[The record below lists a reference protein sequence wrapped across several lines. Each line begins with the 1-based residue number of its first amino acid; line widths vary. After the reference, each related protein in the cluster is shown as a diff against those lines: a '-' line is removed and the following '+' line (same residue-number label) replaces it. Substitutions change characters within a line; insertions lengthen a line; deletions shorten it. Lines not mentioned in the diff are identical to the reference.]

1 VHLREAP
8 IQKEMNIP
16 QPRFLLRNIK
26 SKTPTLISCHLRFSN
41 DRIVFSTGEKILPVE
56 WDSAKQRA
64 INSKKYPK
72 NSELNVWLDK
82 IDTELKSMFRGF
94 NLEKI
99 TPSLEMIKEGISME
113 KTDKLTTQSQ
123 TKLTT

>member
-1 VHLREAP
+1 
-8 IQKEMNIP
+8 MNIP

-26 SKTPTLISCHLRFSN
+26 STTPTLISCHLRFHN

-99 TPSLEMIKEGISME
+99 TPSLEMIKGGISNHVLNP
-113 KTDKLTTQSQ
+113 TCA
-123 TKLTT
+123 